1 MNGYDICK
9 FFKSIYTQLNF
20 APEIYFKDNEIIF
33 NTGSSFYINSGKI
46 LVENDFTNWLKDK
59 NVLIS
64 LSDIVELG
72 KVLKKNALEATS
84 DNETFS
90 IRFLTKEGSEKIITF
105 KNNTG
110 NIKEFEKLEK
120 YENQLANEETLP
132 TEYFNDDILELFI
145 KDGKLT
151 TERGQIKLVEI
162 PTDKIKQVKGGE
174 YHIKYSEDKNG
185 QRYVQITS
193 KNNDLELSQ
202 LFATI

>member
-1 MNGYDICK
+1 MNAYDICK

-20 APEIYFKDNEIIF
+20 APEIYFKNNEMIF

-46 LVENDFTNWLKDK
+46 LAKNDFTNWLKNK

-64 LSDIVELG
+64 VPDIVELG
-72 KVLKKNALEATS
+72 KVLKKNALEANS

-90 IRFLTKEGSEKIITF
+90 IKFLTKEGNEKTIIF
-105 KNNTG
+105 RNNTG
-110 NIKEFEKLEK
+110 DIKQFEKLEK
-120 YENQLANEETLP
+120 YENQLTNKETLP
-132 TEYFNDDILELFI
+132 IEYFNDDILELFI

-174 YHIKYSEDKNG
+174 YYIKYSEDKNG

-193 KNNDLELSQ
+193 KNDDLELSQ